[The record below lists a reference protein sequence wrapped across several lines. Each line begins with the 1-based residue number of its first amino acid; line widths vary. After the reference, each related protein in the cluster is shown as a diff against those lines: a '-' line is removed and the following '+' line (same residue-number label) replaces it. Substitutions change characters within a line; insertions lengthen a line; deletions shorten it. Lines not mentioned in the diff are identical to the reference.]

1 MDLRAY
7 YKNVRAI
14 ESTLPSPFV
23 VVVSLETTD
32 GGKPGVFSEV
42 ATLTAA
48 KQIAEGRARAATPK
62 EVKEFHLL
70 NEEKKMAAERAL
82 ALGRMQFV
90 VLPPSDTVNGP
101 KE

>member
-14 ESTLPSPFV
+14 ESTLPSPFAV
-23 VVVSLETTD
+23 VASLETAD

-42 ATLTAA
+42 STLTAA

-62 EVKEFHLL
+62 EVTEFHSQ
-70 NEEKKMAAERAL
+70 NERKKVAAERAL
-82 ALGRMQFV
+82 ALTRMQFV
-90 VLPPSDTVNGP
+90 VLPPNEANKGH